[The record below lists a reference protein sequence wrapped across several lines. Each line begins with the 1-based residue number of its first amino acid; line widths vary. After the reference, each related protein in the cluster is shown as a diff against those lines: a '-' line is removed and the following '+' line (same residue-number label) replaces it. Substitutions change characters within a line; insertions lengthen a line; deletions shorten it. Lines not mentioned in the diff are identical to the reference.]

1 MIEDRFDFEQAIMNC
16 WNITEDIKLISQM
29 NDIRDLSEDE
39 LMNAL
44 LGLETLYQMKFEI
57 LFDGFER
64 MVKNGQIK
72 WFWSTANWYNQWD

>member
-1 MIEDRFDFEQAIMNC
+1 MIRDRFDFEQAIMNC
-16 WNITEDIKLISQM
+16 WNIVEDIKLISQM

-57 LFDGFER
+57 LFNGFER
-64 MVKNGQIK
+64 MIKDGQIK
-72 WFWSTANWYNQWD
+72 

>member
-1 MIEDRFDFEQAIMNC
+1 MIKDRFDLEQAIMNC

-29 NDIRDLSEDE
+29 NDIRELSEDE

-57 LFDGFER
+57 LFNGFER
-64 MVKNGQIK
+64 MIKDGQIK
-72 WFWSTANWYNQWD
+72 

>member
-16 WNITEDIKLISQM
+16 WNIVEDIKLISQM

-64 MVKNGQIK
+64 MIKNGQIK
-72 WFWSTANWYNQWD
+72 